1 MSSLIFV
8 GIFVL
13 RDGRTVTSSFTK
25 RSGEKGTVTHA
36 LYTTSVVCCLPPD
49 LPAELQMYYCAT
61 DSLYADR
68 TVALVITKGYVPP
81 GDVAGDLLLDA
92 IHIAP
97 LPANSDLND
106 EDFPQTLPNFEWP
119 LIFAFGS
126 VSGTSTTLPKGQVSF
141 PVSASEF
148 VHSSTKSMTLLCAL
162 FYFCSVTA

>member
-13 RDGRTVTSSFTK
+13 RDGRTVTTSFTK
-25 RSGEKGTVTHA
+25 RSGEMGTVTHA
-36 LYTTSVVCCLPPD
+36 LYTTSVVCRLPPD
-49 LPAELQMYYCAT
+49 LPAELRMYYRAT

-68 TVALVITKGYVPP
+68 TVALVIAKGYVPP

-92 IHIAP
+92 IHVAP
-97 LPANSDLND
+97 LPASGDPND

-119 LIFAFGS
+119 LIFALGS
-126 VSGTSTTLPKGQVSF
+126 VSGASATLPEGQVSF

-148 VHSSTKSMTLLCAL
+148 VRSSTKSTTLLCAL
-162 FYFCSVTA
+162 FYFYSVTP